1 MYNTRSLNGDGYV
14 IKYPKSAGYYRN
26 KKTGEV
32 QFLWNKCK
40 GWTQITS
47 YGKSS

>member
-1 MYNTRSLNGDGYV
+1 MYSTRSLNGDGYV

-26 KKTGEV
+26 KKTGEL
-32 QFLWNKCK
+32 QFLWHKCK
-40 GWTQITS
+40 GWRQITS

>member
-1 MYNTRSLNGDGYV
+1 MYNTRSLNGDGYM

-26 KKTGEV
+26 IKTGEV

-40 GWTQITS
+40 GWRQITF
-47 YGKSS
+47 YGQNI